1 VSADGISVS
10 DDEDDNVDNYDLRD
24 SFVDVND
31 YSYDG
36 KFIQLNSKKP
46 F

>member
-1 VSADGISVS
+1 MS
-10 DDEDDNVDNYDLRD
+10 DDEDDTVDNYDLRD

-36 KFIQLNSKKP
+36 KFI
-46 F
+46 